1 LKVVERSAIVPFTAS
16 QMYALV
22 NDVASY
28 PQFLPWCT
36 ASRVLEDP
44 GPTERVASLSIE
56 RGILRSEFTTR
67 NRLQQDT
74 EILMQLVEGPFRS
87 LTGRWQFTPIGERGS
102 RVSFRVE
109 FEFRNPLTAAAFNS
123 VFESLCGTIV
133 DAFVAR
139 ARKTY
144 G

>member
-1 LKVVERSAIVPFTAS
+1 MKVVERSAIVPFTAA
-16 QMYALV
+16 QMYQLV

-28 PQFLPWCT
+28 PQFLPWCK
-36 ASRVLEDP
+36 SGRIIEQIS
-44 GPTERVASLSIE
+44 PTETLAAMSIE
-56 RGILRSEFTTR
+56 RGVLRSEFTTR
-67 NRLQQDT
+67 NQLHQDRD
-74 EILMQLVEGPFRS
+74 IVMNLAEGPFRA
-87 LTGRWQFTPIGERGS
+87 LTGHWQFSPIGERGS

-133 DAFVAR
+133 DAFAAR
-139 ARKTY
+139 ARKIY